1 MRDNDR
7 ESEGRFLK
15 LGALA
20 QRMRTLT
27 LKSNEAAWVRV
38 YLLVKKA
45 IFGLPWTIA
54 GAVVLIAATSDY
66 SSVQQKFQTIEG
78 GHLRPGSRVHLT
90 VGELNA
96 YVEHELPMVTGG
108 VRQPRLTVL
117 RPEVAQG
124 SALINFAEVRRSQG
138 NPPGWLMSQLLEG
151 ERPVTVTARLR
162 SSGGNAT
169 VDVLSVQISG
179 ITLDGRTLDFLIQ
192 HFLLPVYP
200 QAAVGRPFELGDRIE
215 RLDVQPGGVDVV
227 VGR

>member
-1 MRDNDR
+1 MRDNNR

-45 IFGLPWTIA
+45 IFGLLWTIA
-54 GAVVLIAATSDY
+54 GTVVLIAATGDY
-66 SSVQQKFQTIEG
+66 SLLQQKFQTIEG

-124 SALINFAEVRRSQG
+124 TALI
-138 NPPGWLMSQLLEG
+138 
-151 ERPVTVTARLR
+151 
-162 SSGGNAT
+162 
-169 VDVLSVQISG
+169 
-179 ITLDGRTLDFLIQ
+179 
-192 HFLLPVYP
+192 
-200 QAAVGRPFELGDRIE
+200 
-215 RLDVQPGGVDVV
+215 
-227 VGR
+227 